1 MAEKK
6 KKSKIRI
13 AFWGIILAAA
23 ILAAAGYPMITAEYD
38 IYSPKINGEICIAVV
53 SDLHSCNYGSEM
65 ERLISPIEKADP
77 DIILLPGDIY
87 DDILDNEN
95 ARKFLKYAGENYRCF
110 YVTGNHEHRT
120 GHGEVLKEETEG
132 YGITVLDGNAFSLN
146 INGNDL
152 TVSGTDDP
160 SSGQDNFERQL
171 ASAGD
176 SVSGNGCYNILISH
190 QPQYIDKYLQYD
202 FDLMVSGH
210 AHGGQWRI
218 PFLVNGIYS
227 PDQGLFP
234 EYAGGEYDFG
244 EKVFIV
250 SRGLAR
256 EKIPLPRFFNN
267 AELVI
272 IRLRGEEQQ

>member
-1 MAEKK
+1 MTEKK
-6 KKSKIRI
+6 KKSKVRI

-38 IYSPKINGEICIAVV
+38 IYSPKISGDICIAVV

-65 ERLISPIEKADP
+65 ERLIGPIEKADP

-95 ARKFLKYAGENYRCF
+95 ARKFLKYAGEKYRCF

-120 GHGEVLKEETEG
+120 GHAEELKEETEG
-132 YGITVLDGNAFSLN
+132 YGIAVLDGSAFSLN

-176 SVSGNGCYNILISH
+176 SVSENGCYNILISH
-190 QPQYIDKYLQYD
+190 RPRYIDKYLQYD

-234 EYAGGEYDFG
+234 KYAGGEYDFG

-272 IRLRGEEQQ
+272 IRLHGEEQQ